1 MRIIDKNTDFYDYL
15 QDPTD
20 TIVFDRRNSFLLT
33 KEDICNSIPYSG
45 FRDSKYRF
53 ILLQCG
59 ASFWLFL
66 LTITKIDKNAF
77 AKDYNLKLLI
87 NWKNYNKPNKLLSIN
102 IINFGY
108 YYKFY
113 NCKKQ
118 DIDIDL
124 LEKNIND
131 LKDAID
137 HNNFNK
143 ITDLSNLTEY
153 KSYKSG
159 FKKEIKT
166 FPLLK
171 ACGMINLIDAQ
182 TLFCDIEEY
191 FSIEKMKIETTE
203 PKGVTNNDKIIMH
216 GFDTK
221 ISFRN

>member
-15 QDPTD
+15 QDSTD

-33 KEDICNSIPYSG
+33 KEFICKNIFYSG
-45 FRDSKYRF
+45 LHDSKYRF

-66 LTITKIDKNAF
+66 LTITKIDRNTF
-77 AKDYNLKLLI
+77 IKDYNLKLLI
-87 NWKNYNKPNKLLSIN
+87 SWKNYNKPNELLSIN

-113 NCKKQ
+113 NYKKQ
-118 DIDIDL
+118 DINIDL

-137 HNNFNK
+137 HNDFNK
-143 ITDLSNLTEY
+143 ITNLSNLTEY
-153 KSYKSG
+153 KGYKGS
-159 FKKEIKT
+159 FKKETKT

-182 TLFCDIEEY
+182 TLFCAIEEY

>member
-33 KEDICNSIPYSG
+33 KEDVCKKIGYTG

-59 ASFWLFL
+59 ASFWLLL
-66 LTITKIDKNAF
+66 LTITKFDPHALF
-77 AKDYNLKLLI
+77 PKDYNLELLV
-87 NWKNYNKPNKLLSIN
+87 NWKNYDKPNKLLSMN
-102 IINFGY
+102 IITFNS

-113 NCKKQ
+113 NYRGEIN
-118 DIDIDL
+118 IDIL
-124 LEKNIND
+124 KKNVND
-131 LKDAID
+131 LKNAID
-137 HNNFNK
+137 HNDFRMGVN
-143 ITDLSNLTEY
+143 LSHSTKYIDY
-153 KSYKSG
+153 KGRY
-159 FKKEIKT
+159 KKEERI

-171 ACGMINLIDAQ
+171 ACGLINIINAQ
-182 TLFCDIEEY
+182 SLFCAIEEY
-191 FSIEKMKIETTE
+191 FSIEKMKTETTE

-221 ISFRN
+221 ISFRG